1 MSTYLI
7 AFVISNF
14 EGHEENNVGIYASS
28 QLMNKTEY
36 GLTTGQKIV
45 KALSDYLNLDYF
57 KYMEKLDFVS
67 IPDFDAGKI
76 DYLAQMIWAMENYG
90 LVTYRD
96 TRLLYDEL
104 HSSTK
109 SKQKVCAVKTC

>member
-76 DYLAQMIWAMENYG
+76 DYLAQTNY
-90 LVTYRD
+90 LK
-96 TRLLYDEL
+96 YDFLQERW
-104 HSSTK
+104 K
-109 SKQKVCAVKTC
+109 IMV